1 MSEKNREGI
10 MRRSKRMETLDRRPV
25 NMDGYIEEWPE
36 MGFAAMSSPYDP
48 EPSIRIRDGLV
59 VELDKKQRED
69 FDFIDQFIA
78 DYAINLK
85 RAEESMALSSLE
97 IARKIVD
104 IHVSRKEILEI
115 ISGITPAKMV
125 QVMNH
130 LNVVELMMGM
140 QKMRARKTPG
150 NQAHITNL
158 KDDPVQIAA
167 DAAEG
172 ALRGFAEEE
181 TTMGVARYAPLS
193 SIALL
198 IGSQVGRPGV
208 LTQCSAEEATELE
221 LGIRGLTTYAE
232 TLSVYGTEKV
242 FIDGDDTPYSKAFLN
257 SAYASRGLKVRFTSG
272 SGSEVL
278 MGSSEKKSML
288 YLECRCLFATK
299 GAGSQ
304 GIQNGSVSCIG
315 VPGAVPG
322 GIREVIAE
330 NLVAALLGLECAS
343 SNDQSFSNSD
353 MRRTARTMLQFL
365 PGTDFIFSGY
375 AAEPN
380 YDNMFAGSNFDA
392 EDFDDYNVLQR
403 DMQVDG
409 GLRPV
414 TEEEVIQVRRKAGK
428 AVQAVFSYLGLTPV
442 SDEQV
447 EAVTY
452 AHGSKDT
459 LPRDVTA
466 DLISAEE
473 VLKRGITGVDVVK
486 ALAETG
492 YQDVAESVL
501 NMLKQRVSGDYM
513 QTAAILDKNFQVLSG
528 VNTPNDYMGPGTGY
542 RVEGERWEEIKRIPH
557 LIDPTDI

>member
-1 MSEKNREGI
+1 MK
-10 MRRSKRMETLDRRPV
+10 RSKRIEALDARPV
-25 NMDGYIEEWPE
+25 NLDGYINEWPE
-36 MGFAAMSSPYDP
+36 MGFVAMRSPYDP
-48 EPSIRIRDGLV
+48 KPSVRVENGKIT
-59 VELDKKQRED
+59 ELDGKRRED

-78 DYAINLK
+78 DYAINIEK
-85 RAEESMALSSLE
+85 TEASMAVSSLD
-97 IARKIVD
+97 IARMIVD
-104 IHVSRKEILEI
+104 IHVSRKEILEL
-115 ISGITPAKMV
+115 ISGITPAKMAE
-125 QVMNH
+125 VMNH

-140 QKMRARKTPG
+140 QKIRARKTPG

-288 YLECRCLFATK
+288 YLECRCLFVTK

-315 VPGAVPG
+315 VTGSVPS

-409 GLRPV
+409 GLKPV
-414 TEEEVIQVRRKAGK
+414 TEEQVIFVRNKAAR
-428 AVQAVFSYLGLTPV
+428 AVQAVFRNLGLSPI

-466 DLISAEE
+466 DLAAAED
-473 VLKRGITGVDVVK
+473 VLKRGVTGVDIVK
-486 ALAETG
+486 ALAESG
-492 YQDVAESVL
+492 FGDVAESVL
-501 NMLKQRVSGDYM
+501 NMLKQRVAGDYM
-513 QTAAILDKNFQVLSG
+513 QTAAILDRNFHVLSG

-542 RVEGERWEEIKRIPH
+542 RVDGERWEEIKKIPH
-557 LIDPTDI
+557 IINPNDI

>member
-1 MSEKNREGI
+1 MK
-10 MRRSKRMETLDRRPV
+10 RSKRIEALDARPV
-25 NMDGYIEEWPE
+25 NLDGYINEWPE
-36 MGFAAMSSPYDP
+36 MGFVAMSSPYDP
-48 EPSIRIRDGLV
+48 KPSVKVEDSKI
-59 VELDKKQRED
+59 VELDGKSRED

-78 DYAINLK
+78 DYAINIDRTEK
-85 RAEESMALSSLE
+85 SMAVSSLE
-97 IARKIVD
+97 IARMIVD
-104 IHVSRKEILEI
+104 INVSRKEILEL
-115 ISGITPAKMV
+115 ISGITPAKMTE
-125 QVMNH
+125 VMNH

-140 QKMRARKTPG
+140 QKIRARRTPG

-193 SIALL
+193 AMALL

-208 LTQCSAEEATELE
+208 LTPCSAEEATELE

-288 YLECRCLFATK
+288 YLECRCLFVTK

-315 VPGAVPG
+315 VTGSVPA
-322 GIREVIAE
+322 GIREVLSE

-353 MRRTARTMLQFL
+353 MRRTARTMLEFL

-409 GLRPV
+409 GLKPV
-414 TEEEVIQVRRKAGK
+414 TEEQVIHVRNKAAR
-428 AVQAVFSYLGLTPV
+428 AVQAVFRNLNLSPV
-442 SDEQV
+442 TDEQV

-466 DLISAEE
+466 DLAAAED
-473 VLKRGITGVDVVK
+473 VLKRGITGIDVVK

-492 YQDVAESVL
+492 FEDVAASVL
-501 NMLKQRVSGDYM
+501 NMLKQRVAGDYM
-513 QTAAILDKNFQVLSG
+513 QTAAILDKDFHVMSG

-542 RVEGERWEEIKRIPH
+542 RVDGDRWEEIKQIPH
-557 LIDPTDI
+557 IINPYDI

>member
-1 MSEKNREGI
+1 
-10 MRRSKRMETLDRRPV
+10 MRRSKRIETLDQRPV
-25 NMDGYIEEWPE
+25 NLDGYINEWPE
-36 MGFAAMSSPYDP
+36 MGFVAMTSPYDP
-48 EPSIRIRDGLV
+48 KPSVKVANGRI
-59 VELDKKQRED
+59 VELDGKKRED

-78 DYAINLK
+78 DYAMNVE
-85 RAEESMALSSLE
+85 RAEASMAVSSLE
-97 IARKIVD
+97 IARMIVD
-104 IHVSRKEILEI
+104 IHVSRKEILELVT
-115 ISGITPAKMV
+115 GITPAKMTE
-125 QVMNH
+125 VMNH

-140 QKMRARKTPG
+140 QKIRARRTPG

-167 DAAEG
+167 D
-172 ALRGFAEEE
+172 
-181 TTMGVARYAPLS
+181 
-193 SIALL
+193 ALL

-278 MGSSEKKSML
+278 MGSSEKKSMM
-288 YLECRCLFATK
+288 YLECRCLYATK

-315 VPGAVPG
+315 VTGSVPS

-380 YDNMFAGSNFDA
+380 YDNM
-392 EDFDDYNVLQR
+392 LR
-403 DMQVDG
+403 D
-409 GLRPV
+409 R
-414 TEEEVIQVRRKAGK
+414 
-428 AVQAVFSYLGLTPV
+428 
-442 SDEQV
+442 
-447 EAVTY
+447 
-452 AHGSKDT
+452 T
-459 LPRDVTA
+459 LMPKT
-466 DLISAEE
+466 LM
-473 VLKRGITGVDVVK
+473 ITM
-486 ALAETG
+486 
-492 YQDVAESVL
+492 Y
-501 NMLKQRVSGDYM
+501 
-513 QTAAILDKNFQVLSG
+513 
-528 VNTPNDYMGPGTGY
+528 Y
-542 RVEGERWEEIKRIPH
+542 REICR
-557 LIDPTDI
+557 

>member
-1 MSEKNREGI
+1 MK
-10 MRRSKRMETLDRRPV
+10 RSKRIEALDRRPV
-25 NMDGYIEEWPE
+25 NLDGYIDEWPE
-36 MGFAAMSSPYDP
+36 MGFVAMSSPYDP
-48 EPSIRIRDGLV
+48 KPSVRVEGGKI
-59 VELDKKQRED
+59 VELDGKQRDD
-69 FDFIDQFIA
+69 FDFLDQFIA
-78 DYAINLK
+78 DYAINVE
-85 RAEESMALSSLE
+85 RAETSMAVSSLD
-97 IARKIVD
+97 IARMIVD
-104 IHVSRKEILEI
+104 INVSRKEILEL
-115 ISGITPAKMV
+115 ISGITPAKMTE
-125 QVMNH
+125 VMNQ

-140 QKMRARKTPG
+140 QKIRARRTPG

-158 KDDPVQIAA
+158 KDAPVQIAA

-193 SIALL
+193 AMALL

-288 YLECRCLFATK
+288 YLECRCLFVTK

-315 VPGAVPG
+315 VTGSVPA
-322 GIREVIAE
+322 GIREVLAE

-353 MRRTARTMLQFL
+353 MRRTARTMLEFL

-409 GLRPV
+409 GLKPV
-414 TEEEVIQVRRKAGK
+414 TEEEVIRVRNKAAR
-428 AVQAVFSYLGLTPV
+428 AVQAVFRNLGLSPV
-442 SDEQV
+442 TDEQV

-466 DLISAEE
+466 DLAAAED
-473 VLKRGITGVDVVK
+473 VLKRGITGIDVVK

-492 YQDVAESVL
+492 FEDVASSVL
-501 NMLKQRVSGDYM
+501 NMLKQRVAGDYM
-513 QTAAILDKNFQVLSG
+513 QTAAILDRNFHVMSG

-542 RVEGERWEEIKRIPH
+542 RVDGERWEEIKDIPH
-557 LIDPTDI
+557 RINPYDI

>member
-1 MSEKNREGI
+1 
-10 MRRSKRMETLDRRPV
+10 MRRSKRIETLDQRPV
-25 NMDGYIEEWPE
+25 NLDGYINEWPE
-36 MGFAAMSSPYDP
+36 MGFVAMTSPYDP
-48 EPSIRIRDGLV
+48 KPSVKVANGRI
-59 VELDKKQRED
+59 VELDGKKRED

-78 DYAINLK
+78 DYAMNVE
-85 RAEESMALSSLE
+85 RAEASMAVSSLE
-97 IARKIVD
+97 IARMIVD
-104 IHVSRKEILEI
+104 IHVSRKEILELVT
-115 ISGITPAKMV
+115 GITPAKMTE
-125 QVMNH
+125 VMNH

-140 QKMRARKTPG
+140 QKIRARRTPG

-193 SIALL
+193 AMALL

-278 MGSSEKKSML
+278 MGSSEKKSTL
-288 YLECRCLFATK
+288 YLECRCLYATK

-315 VPGAVPG
+315 VTGSVPS

-414 TEEEVIQVRRKAGK
+414 TEEEVIYVRNKAAR
-428 AVQAVFSYLGLTPV
+428 AVQAVFTQLGLSPV
-442 SDEQV
+442 TDAQV

-459 LPRDVTA
+459 LDRDVTA
-466 DLISAEE
+466 DLMAAED
-473 VLKRGITGVDVVK
+473 VLKRGITGIDVVK

-492 YQDVAESVL
+492 FVDVAESVL
-501 NMLKQRVSGDYM
+501 SMLKQRVVGDYM
-513 QTAAILDKNFQVLSG
+513 QTAAILDKDFHVLSG
-528 VNTPNDYMGPGTGY
+528 INTPNDYMGPGTGY
-542 RVEGERWEEIKRIPH
+542 RVQGERWEEIKKIPH
-557 LIDPTDI
+557 IINPQDI

>member
-1 MSEKNREGI
+1 MK
-10 MRRSKRMETLDRRPV
+10 RSKRIETLDKRPV
-25 NMDGYIEEWPE
+25 NMDGYINEWPE
-36 MGFAAMSSPYDP
+36 MGFVAMSSPYDP
-48 EPSIRIRDGLV
+48 KPSIKVEGGKI
-59 VELDKKQRED
+59 VELDGKKRED

-78 DYAINLK
+78 DYAINIERTEK
-85 RAEESMALSSLE
+85 SMSVPSLD
-97 IARKIVD
+97 IARMIVD
-104 IHVSRKEILEI
+104 IHVSRKEILELI
-115 ISGITPAKMV
+115 TGITPAKMV
-125 QVMNH
+125 EVINY

-140 QKMRARKTPG
+140 QKIRARKTPG

-158 KDDPVQIAA
+158 KDDPIQIAA

-278 MGSSEKKSML
+278 MGNSEKKSML
-288 YLECRCLFATK
+288 YLECRCLYVTK

-414 TEEEVIQVRRKAGK
+414 TEEEVIQVRNKAAK
-428 AVQAVFSYLGLTPV
+428 AVQAVFRQLALSPV
-442 SDEQV
+442 TDEQV

-466 DLISAEE
+466 DFMAAED
-473 VLKRGITGVDVVK
+473 VLKRGITGVDIVK
-486 ALAETG
+486 ALAESG
-492 YQDVAESVL
+492 YEDIAESVL
-501 NMLKQRVSGDYM
+501 NMLKQRVVGDYM
-513 QTAAILDKNFQVLSG
+513 QTSAILDRDFKVLSG

-542 RVEGERWEEIKRIPH
+542 RVEGKRWEEIKKIPH
-557 LIDPTDI
+557 IINPQDI

>member
-1 MSEKNREGI
+1 
-10 MRRSKRMETLDRRPV
+10 MRRSKRIETLDARPV
-25 NMDGYIEEWPE
+25 NKDGFIREWPE
-36 MGFAAMSSPYDP
+36 MGFIAMKSPYDP
-48 EPSIRIRDGLV
+48 KPSVKVENGKII
-59 VELDKKQRED
+59 ELDGKRRED
-69 FDFIDQFIA
+69 FDFMDQFIA
-78 DYAINLK
+78 DYAVRVD
-85 RAEESMALSSLE
+85 RAEASMAVPSLE
-97 IARKIVD
+97 IAKMIVD
-104 IHVSRKEILEI
+104 IHVPRKQILEVV
-115 ISGITPAKMV
+115 SGITPAKMCEV
-125 QVMNH
+125 INY
-130 LNVVELMMGM
+130 LNVVEMMMGM
-140 QKMRARKTPG
+140 QKMRARKVPG

-181 TTMGVARYAPLS
+181 TTTGIARYAPFNA
-193 SIALL
+193 IALL
-198 IGSQVGRPGV
+198 IGSQVGRKGV
-208 LTQCSAEEATELE
+208 LTQCAVEEATELE

-257 SAYASRGLKVRFTSG
+257 AAYASRGLKVRFTSG

-278 MGSSEKKSML
+278 MGSSEQKSML
-288 YLECRCLFATK
+288 YLECRCLYVTK

-315 VPGAVPG
+315 VTASVPA
-322 GIREVIAE
+322 GIREVIGE

-353 MRRTARTMLQFL
+353 MRRTARTMLQFM

-414 TEEEVIQVRRKAGK
+414 TEEAVISVRREAGK
-428 AVQAVFSYLGLTPV
+428 AVQAVFKYLGLTEV
-442 SDEQV
+442 TDEQV

-452 AHGSKDT
+452 AHGSRDT
-459 LPRDVTA
+459 LKRDVASDLMAA
-466 DLISAEE
+466 DDLM
-473 VLKRGITGVDVVK
+473 KRGITGVDVVK
-486 ALAETG
+486 ALAESG
-492 YQDVAESVL
+492 FEELAESIL
-501 NMLKQRVSGDYM
+501 DMLKQRVIGDYM
-513 QTAAILDKNFQVLSG
+513 HTAAILDEHFQVLSG

-542 RVEGERWEEIKRIPH
+542 RVDGKRWEEIKEIPH
-557 LIDPTDI
+557 LIDPNHF

>member
-1 MSEKNREGI
+1 MKK
-10 MRRSKRMETLDRRPV
+10 SKRIETLDKRPV
-25 NMDGYIEEWPE
+25 NLDGFINEWPE
-36 MGFAAMSSPYDP
+36 MGFVAMSSPYDP
-48 EPSIRIRDGLV
+48 KPSVKVSNGQI
-59 VELDKKQRED
+59 VELDGKQRSD

-78 DYAINLK
+78 DYAIDIEK
-85 RAEESMALSSLE
+85 TEKSMAVPSLD
-97 IARKIVD
+97 IARMIVD
-104 IHVSRKEILEI
+104 INVSRKDVVEL

-125 QVMNH
+125 EVMNY

-140 QKMRARKTPG
+140 QKIRARKIPG

-167 DAAEG
+167 DGAEG
-172 ALRGFAEEE
+172 AYRGFAEEE

-193 SIALL
+193 AIALL

-232 TLSVYGTEKV
+232 TLSVYGTENV
-242 FIDGDDTPYSKAFLN
+242 FVDGDDTPYSKAFLN

-288 YLECRCLFATK
+288 YLECRCLYVTK

-315 VPGAVPG
+315 VPGAVPA

-414 TEEEVIQVRRKAGK
+414 TEEEVIRVRNKAAK
-428 AVQAVFSYLGLTPV
+428 AVQAVFNNLGLSPV
-442 SDEQV
+442 TDEQV
-447 EAVTY
+447 EKVTY

-459 LPRDVTA
+459 PARDVTA
-466 DLISAEE
+466 DLMAAED
-473 VLKRGITGVDVVK
+473 VLKRGITGVDIVR

-492 YQDVAESVL
+492 FEDIADNVL
-501 NMLKQRVSGDYM
+501 SMLKQRVVGDYM
-513 QTAAILDKNFQVLSG
+513 QTSAILDKDFNVLSG

-542 RVEGERWEEIKRIPH
+542 RVEGSRWEEIKKIPH
-557 LIDPTDI
+557 IINPQDI

>member
-1 MSEKNREGI
+1 MK
-10 MRRSKRMETLDRRPV
+10 RSKRIEKLDARPV
-25 NMDGYIEEWPE
+25 NKDGFIREWPE
-36 MGFAAMSSPYDP
+36 MGFIAMKSPYDP
-48 EPSIRIRDGLV
+48 KPSVKVENGKIT
-59 VELDKKQRED
+59 ELDGKKRED
-69 FDFIDQFIA
+69 FDFMDQFIA
-78 DYAINLK
+78 DYAIRVD
-85 RAEESMALSSLE
+85 RAEASMAVPSLD
-97 IARKIVD
+97 IAKMIVD
-104 IHVSRKEILEI
+104 IHVPRKQILEVV
-115 ISGITPAKMV
+115 SGITPAKMCEV
-125 QVMNH
+125 INY
-130 LNVVELMMGM
+130 LNVVEMMMGM
-140 QKMRARKTPG
+140 QKMRARKVPG

-181 TTMGVARYAPLS
+181 TTTGIARYAPFNA
-193 SIALL
+193 IALL
-198 IGSQVGRPGV
+198 IGSQVGRKGV
-208 LTQCSAEEATELE
+208 LTQCAVEEATELE

-257 SAYASRGLKVRFTSG
+257 AAYASRGLKVRFTSG

-278 MGSSEKKSML
+278 MGSSEQKSML
-288 YLECRCLFATK
+288 YLECRCLYVTK

-315 VPGAVPG
+315 VTASVPA
-322 GIREVIAE
+322 GIREVIGE

-353 MRRTARTMLQFL
+353 MRRTARTMLQFM

-414 TEEEVIQVRRKAGK
+414 TEEEVIRVRREAGK
-428 AVQAVFSYLGLTPV
+428 AVQAVFKYLGLTEV
-442 SDEQV
+442 TDEQV

-459 LPRDVTA
+459 LKRDVASDLMAA
-466 DLISAEE
+466 DDLM
-473 VLKRGITGVDVVK
+473 KRGITGVDVVR
-486 ALAETG
+486 ALAESGFT
-492 YQDVAESVL
+492 DLAESIL
-501 NMLKQRVSGDYM
+501 EMLKQRVVGDYM
-513 QTAAILDKNFQVLSG
+513 HTAAILDEHFQVLSG
-528 VNTPNDYMGPGTGY
+528 VNTPNDYLGPGTGY
-542 RVEGERWEEIKRIPH
+542 RVDGKRWEEIKEIPH
-557 LIDPTDI
+557 LIDPNNF

>member
-1 MSEKNREGI
+1 MK
-10 MRRSKRMETLDRRPV
+10 RSKRIEALDARPV
-25 NMDGYIEEWPE
+25 NLDGYINEWPE
-36 MGFAAMSSPYDP
+36 MGFVAMRSPYDP
-48 EPSIRIRDGLV
+48 KPSVRVENGKIT
-59 VELDKKQRED
+59 ELDGKRRED

-78 DYAINLK
+78 DYAINIEK
-85 RAEESMALSSLE
+85 TEASMAVSSLD
-97 IARKIVD
+97 IARMIVD
-104 IHVSRKEILEI
+104 IHVSRKEILEL
-115 ISGITPAKMV
+115 ISGITPAKMAE
-125 QVMNH
+125 VMNH

-140 QKMRARKTPG
+140 QKIRARKTPG

-288 YLECRCLFATK
+288 YLECRCLFVTK

-315 VPGAVPG
+315 VTGSVPA

-403 DMQVDG
+403 DMQIDG
-409 GLRPV
+409 GLKPV
-414 TEEEVIQVRRKAGK
+414 TEEQVIFVRNKAAR
-428 AVQAVFSYLGLTPV
+428 AVQAVFRNLGLSPI

-466 DLISAEE
+466 DLAAAED
-473 VLKRGITGVDVVK
+473 VLKRGVTGVDIVK
-486 ALAETG
+486 ALAESG
-492 YQDVAESVL
+492 FGDVAESVL
-501 NMLKQRVSGDYM
+501 NMLKQRVAGDYM
-513 QTAAILDKNFQVLSG
+513 QTAAILDRNFHVLSG

-542 RVEGERWEEIKRIPH
+542 RVDGERWEEIKKIPH
-557 LIDPTDI
+557 IINPNDI

>member
-1 MSEKNREGI
+1 MK
-10 MRRSKRMETLDRRPV
+10 RSKRIEALDARPV
-25 NMDGYIEEWPE
+25 NLDGYINEWPE
-36 MGFAAMSSPYDP
+36 MGFVAMSSPYDP
-48 EPSIRIRDGLV
+48 KPSIKVEDGKI
-59 VELDKKQRED
+59 VELDGKSRED

-78 DYAINLK
+78 DYAVNID
-85 RAEESMALSSLE
+85 RAEKSMAVSSLE
-97 IARKIVD
+97 IARMIVD
-104 IHVSRKEILEI
+104 INVSRKEILEL
-115 ISGITPAKMV
+115 ISGITPAKMTE
-125 QVMNH
+125 VMNH

-140 QKMRARKTPG
+140 QKIRARRTPG

-193 SIALL
+193 AMALL

-288 YLECRCLFATK
+288 YLECRCLFVTK

-315 VPGAVPG
+315 VTGSVPA
-322 GIREVIAE
+322 GIREVLSE

-353 MRRTARTMLQFL
+353 MRRTARTMLEFL

-409 GLRPV
+409 GLKPV
-414 TEEEVIQVRRKAGK
+414 TEEQVIHVRNKAAR
-428 AVQAVFSYLGLTPV
+428 AVQAVFRNLNLSPV
-442 SDEQV
+442 TDEQV

-466 DLISAEE
+466 DLAAAED
-473 VLKRGITGVDVVK
+473 VLKRGITGIDVVK

-492 YQDVAESVL
+492 FEDVAASVL
-501 NMLKQRVSGDYM
+501 NMLKQRVAGDYM
-513 QTAAILDKNFQVLSG
+513 QTAAILDKDFHVMSG

-542 RVEGERWEEIKRIPH
+542 RVDGDRWEEIKQIPH
-557 LIDPTDI
+557 IINPYDI

>member
-1 MSEKNREGI
+1 MK
-10 MRRSKRMETLDRRPV
+10 RSKRIEALDARPV
-25 NMDGYIEEWPE
+25 NLDGYINEWPE
-36 MGFAAMSSPYDP
+36 MGFVAMSSPYDP
-48 EPSIRIRDGLV
+48 EPSVRVEDGRI
-59 VELDKKQRED
+59 VELDGKYRED

-78 DYAINLK
+78 DYAINIERTEK
-85 RAEESMALSSLE
+85 SMSVSSLD
-97 IARKIVD
+97 IARMIVD
-104 IHVSRKEILEI
+104 INVSRKEILEL
-115 ISGITPAKMV
+115 ISGITPAKMAE
-125 QVMNH
+125 VMNH

-140 QKMRARKTPG
+140 QKIRARRTPG

-193 SIALL
+193 AMALL

-288 YLECRCLFATK
+288 YLECRCLFVTK

-315 VPGAVPG
+315 VTGSVPA
-322 GIREVIAE
+322 GIREVLAE

-353 MRRTARTMLQFL
+353 MRRTARTMLEFL

-414 TEEEVIQVRRKAGK
+414 TEEQVIHVRNKAAR
-428 AVQAVFSYLGLTPV
+428 AVQAVFRNLGLSPV

-466 DLISAEE
+466 DLAAAED
-473 VLKRGITGVDVVK
+473 VLKRGITGIDVVK

-492 YQDVAESVL
+492 FEDVAASVL
-501 NMLKQRVSGDYM
+501 NMLKQRVAGDYM
-513 QTAAILDKNFQVLSG
+513 QTAAILDRDFHVLSG

-542 RVEGERWEEIKRIPH
+542 RVDGERWEEIKQIPH
-557 LIDPTDI
+557 IINPKDI